1 MTTMAAGELSPLW
14 IDHAEGVET
23 LIRTLRSSSA
33 VALDTEADSFHSYH
47 HKLCLV
53 QVSSGGLHALLD
65 PLRLGA
71 GGLAPLAAVLEDRS
85 CLKILHGADYDLR
98 ILDRDVGVRLR
109 GLADTHVAA
118 QLLGEPHTGL
128 ASMLEKELGV
138 HLSKELQRAD
148 WSVRP
153 LSAAHRAYAAADT
166 AFLETLLERLLA
178 RLRAL
183 GRLAW
188 WEEECRALEE
198 VRYEPPPSDT
208 FAFERLKGAK
218 ALRGLA
224 RDRLA
229 ALHAWREGVAAA
241 ADVAPYKVM
250 GTEAM
255 LRLAREAPTDMAAL
269 AATPGVSRATVRRH
283 GPALLQLL
291 FQPPPAP
298 QREHLPRPAV
308 DREFEGRL
316 KVARARRDERARLLD
331 LEPGVL
337 APRERLE
344 EVVRA
349 LPEHEDALAE
359 CLGRRWRAA
368 ALAADLLPLT
378 AEWRA
383 SRSSD
388 DCPAR

>member
-1 MTTMAAGELSPLW
+1 MTPLAAGKLSPLW
-14 IDHAEGVET
+14 IDRAEGVEALT
-23 LIRTLRSSSA
+23 RTLCTSPL

-71 GGLAPLAAVLEDRS
+71 GGLAPLAAVLADRR
-85 CLKILHGADYDLR
+85 CLKVLHGADYDLR
-98 ILDRDVGVRLR
+98 ILDRDLGVRVR

-118 QLLGEPHTGL
+118 QLLGERHTGL
-128 ASMLEKELGV
+128 ASLLEKELGV
-138 HLSKELQRAD
+138 HMSKELQRAD

-153 LSAAHRAYAAADT
+153 LPAAHRAYAAADT
-166 AFLETLLERLLA
+166 AFLEALLERLLS

-188 WEEECRALEE
+188 WEEECLALEE
-198 VRYEPPPSDT
+198 VRFEPSPPDA

-218 ALRGLA
+218 ALRGAA

-250 GTEAM
+250 GTDTM
-255 LRLAREAPTDMAAL
+255 LRLAREAPADLATL
-269 AATPGVSRATVRRH
+269 AATAGMGRATVRRH
-283 GPALLQLL
+283 GPVLLQLL
-291 FQPPPAP
+291 REPPPAP
-298 QREHLPRPAV
+298 QRERLPRPAV
-308 DREFEGRL
+308 DREFEARL
-316 KVARARRDERARLLD
+316 KVARARRDERARILD

-344 EVVRA
+344 EVVRT
-349 LPEHEDALAE
+349 LPEQEDALAE

-383 SRSSD
+383 SLTSANA
-388 DCPAR
+388 CPA

>member
-1 MTTMAAGELSPLW
+1 MTTVPAGELSPLW
-14 IDHAEGVET
+14 IDRAEDVEALT
-23 LIRTLRSSSA
+23 RSLRTSSL

-53 QVSSGGLHALLD
+53 QLSSGGTHALLD
-65 PLRLGA
+65 PLRLGVN
-71 GGLAPLAAVLEDRS
+71 GLAPLAEVLADRDR
-85 CLKILHGADYDLR
+85 LKILHGADYDLR
-98 ILDRDVGVRLR
+98 ILDRDLGVRVR
-109 GLADTHVAA
+109 GLADTHAAA
-118 QLLGEPHTGL
+118 QLLGERHTGL
-128 ASMLEKELGV
+128 ASLLERELGV

-166 AFLETLLERLLA
+166 AFLEALLERLLS

-198 VRYEPPPSDT
+198 VRYEPSPPDP

-218 ALRGLA
+218 ALRGAA

-250 GTEAM
+250 GRDTM
-255 LRLAREAPTDMAAL
+255 LRLAQEAPADMAAL
-269 AATPGVSRATVRRH
+269 AATAGVGRATVRRH
-283 GPALLQLL
+283 GLALLQLL
-291 FQPPPAP
+291 REPPPAP
-298 QREHLPRPAV
+298 QRERLPRPAV
-308 DREFEGRL
+308 DREFEARL
-316 KVARARRDERARLLD
+316 KVARARRDERARILD

-349 LPEHEDALAE
+349 LPAHEDALAE

-378 AEWRA
+378 TEWRA
-383 SRSSD
+383 TLTSSD
-388 DCPAR
+388 ACPA